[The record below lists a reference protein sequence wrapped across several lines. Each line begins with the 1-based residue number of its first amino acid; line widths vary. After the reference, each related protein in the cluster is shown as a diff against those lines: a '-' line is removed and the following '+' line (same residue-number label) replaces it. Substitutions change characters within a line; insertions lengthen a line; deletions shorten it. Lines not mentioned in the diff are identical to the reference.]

1 MAENSDRPK
10 VGVIK
15 PTKTSNSFQDLVDL
29 MPGVEFVSRY
39 LDIRTY
45 SVEEFETAMPA
56 YDRMVGE
63 LAAEGVDLIHPEGAP
78 PFMIKGLQF
87 ERERVKTWQ
96 DTYQRPVFT
105 TGMTQLAAMKALGVK
120 KFMGLTPFL
129 GELADAFGRYFT
141 DAGFEVLAMGRPT
154 AEGQDINA
162 LAPQEIYDLIVRSF
176 KDQPGEPEALYI
188 LGSNWRAFDVID
200 ELERELGVPLLHPVT
215 VRCWYISKQLGL
227 TGPIS
232 GHGRLLADMP

>member
-1 MAENSDRPK
+1 MTDTSDRPK
-10 VGVIK
+10 VGVVK

-29 MPGVEFVSRY
+29 MPGVEFISRY
-39 LDIRTY
+39 LDIRNY
-45 SVEEFETAMPA
+45 SVEEFETIMPV
-56 YDRMVGE
+56 YDRMVAE

-78 PFMIKGLQF
+78 PFMIQGLQF
-87 ERERVKTWQ
+87 ERERVKTWL

-105 TGMTQLAAMKALGVK
+105 TGMTQLAAMKALGIE

-129 GELADAFGRYFT
+129 GVLADAFTRYFT

-162 LAPQEIYDLIVRSF
+162 LSPQEIYDLIVRSF
-176 KDQPGEPEALYI
+176 KDQPGAPEALYI

-200 ELERELGVPLLHPVT
+200 ELERELGVPLLHPVA
-215 VRCWYISKQLGL
+215 VRCWYISKQLGM
-227 TGPIS
+227 TDPIS
-232 GHGRLLADMP
+232 GHGRLLAEMP